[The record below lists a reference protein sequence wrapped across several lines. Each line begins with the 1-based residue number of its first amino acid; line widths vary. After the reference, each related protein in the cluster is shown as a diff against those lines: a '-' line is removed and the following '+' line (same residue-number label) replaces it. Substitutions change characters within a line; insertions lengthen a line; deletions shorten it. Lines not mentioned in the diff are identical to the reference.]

1 MKPERI
7 SIRVKDTIKK
17 KAMKQAEKS
26 GFAGLTAYIVH
37 LILKD
42 AK

>member
-1 MKPERI
+1 MKTERI
-7 SIRVKDTIKK
+7 SIRVKPPVKK
-17 KAMKQAEKS
+17 EALKQAEKS